1 MKRPTAKRPAAR
13 KKGAR
18 RASPVKRL
26 LMIAAALAAVV
37 AAWTYWSL
45 WAGSGPSSEAKTI
58 VVQQGASVSSV
69 AEQLKSEGLIR
80 ADPVTYRRFAR
91 FLGAGDPVQAGE
103 FEIPAG
109 ASGARILDILQHGR
123 PVQRMVTIPEG
134 MPSVL
139 VHERLMRAPF
149 LTGDVAVP
157 EEGSVLPGT
166 YSYRRNESRAA
177 VVGRMQEA
185 MRQELARLWPRRS
198 PNTVVSSPREAVIL
212 ASIVEKETGKAS
224 ERPTIAGVYS
234 NRVRIGMKLDADPTI
249 IYPITR
255 GRPLGR
261 PIRRSEI
268 DAVNGYNT
276 YTRVGLP
283 VGPIANPGRESIAAV
298 LNPGQTQALYFVA
311 DGTGGHIFS
320 NTLQEHQRNH
330 QRWRQIREQRLRE
343 QSQAAPSQR

>member
-1 MKRPTAKRPAAR
+1 MKRPTARRSAAK
-13 KKGAR
+13 KKGPR
-18 RASPVKRL
+18 RASPLKRL
-26 LMIAAALAAVV
+26 LLIAAVLAAVV

-45 WAGSGPSSEAKTI
+45 WAGGGPSTEAKT
-58 VVQQGASVSSV
+58 VVVEQGASVGSV
-69 AEQLKSEGLIR
+69 AEQLSREGLIR

-91 FLGAGDPVQAGE
+91 FLGSGDPVQAGE

-149 LTGDVAVP
+149 LTGEVAVP

-166 YSYRRNESRAA
+166 YSYRRDEARAA
-177 VVGRMQEA
+177 VLGRMQEA
-185 MRQELARLWPRRS
+185 MRRELAQLWPRRS
-198 PNTVVSSPREAVIL
+198 PNTVVSTPGEAVIL

-234 NRVRIGMKLDADPTI
+234 NRIRIGMKLDADPTI

-276 YTRVGLP
+276 YTRRGLP

-298 LNPGQTQALYFVA
+298 LNPAQTQALYFVA

-330 QRWRQIREQRLRE
+330 QRWRQIREQR
-343 QSQAAPSQR
+343 QQQAQQGQ

>member
-1 MKRPTAKRPAAR
+1 MKRPTAKRPAAE
-13 KKGAR
+13 KKRAR
-18 RASPVKRL
+18 RVSPLKRL
-26 LMIAAALAAVV
+26 LLIVAVLAAVV
-37 AAWTYWSL
+37 AAWTCWSL
-45 WAGSGPSSEAKTI
+45 WAGSGPSTEAKTI
-58 VVQQGASVSSV
+58 VVAEGASVGSV
-69 AEQLKSEGLIR
+69 AEQLKREGLIR

-91 FLGAGDPVQAGE
+91 VLGAGDPVQAGE

-123 PVQRMVTIPEG
+123 PVQRMVTVPEG

-149 LTGDVAVP
+149 LTGEVAVP

-185 MRQELARLWPRRS
+185 MRQELARLWPQRS
-198 PNTVVSSPREAVIL
+198 QNTVVSTPREAVIL

-249 IYPITR
+249 IYPITQ

-330 QRWRQIREQRLRE
+330 QRWREIRAQRQREQA
-343 QSQAAPSQR
+343 QPAQ